1 MLIQPYNSSTRNLRY
16 DSNKQNEHVPSACI
30 LCSLF
35 YIYLILSFCIKYLV
49 TVLHLSP
56 SLFLYY
62 IHLFSECVA
71 STAIELSIIL
81 S

>member
-35 YIYLILSFCIKYLV
+35 YIYLILSFCIKYL
-49 TVLHLSP
+49 LQSYIYPLLYFCIISIYFLNAWLLLPLSY
-56 SLFLYY
+56 L
-62 IHLFSECVA
+62 
-71 STAIELSIIL
+71 
-81 S
+81 